1 MTSNIN
7 STINRALNA
16 GASALESIVYFNF
29 LPSTILGAA
38 GGWLVGVGPKMGLFQ
53 GLSTYV
59 FYASVIKPG
68 SKYVNANIG
77 DAPDKINDNTREVLA
92 LIGAIAGFAIPIL
105 VTKKVGPRC
114 IKSLDPYMPKWKKT
128 IVGTE
133 PTTELAAQPITQ
145 LAKQP
150 KEYTLFRGVLVN
162 IAPATVQ
169 YGIEFARELNAKS
182 K

>member
-16 GASALESIVYFNF
+16 GATALESIVHFNF

-68 SKYVNANIG
+68 SKYVNANLG
-77 DAPDKINDNTREVLA
+77 DAPDKITSNTRETLA

-114 IKSLDPYMPKWKKT
+114 IKSLDPYMPKWKRPILST
-128 IVGTE
+128 QPG
-133 PTTELAAQPITQ
+133 TELATQPITQ

-162 IAPATVQ
+162 IAPVTVQ
-169 YGIEFARELNAKS
+169 YGIEIARCLKERS